1 MWKLLVC
8 QIVVLNKS
16 KERMQPYQN
25 NQEEEDPDIKKIK
38 KVHSK
43 QLYE

>member
-1 MWKLLVC
+1 MLW
-8 QIVVLNKS
+8 QIVLLNKT

-38 KVHSK
+38 KVNLLRWFHK
-43 QLYE
+43 